1 MPMPTSGELPSLNT
15 EQQGD
20 LLSYLRRA
28 AAAIDVAGTI
38 PPLRRTDL
46 QSFDTEEEDGL
57 RKVIA
62 RLLPTGYLTWA
73 GANRRLAER
82 DLIAFET
89 HQVRDLSNFFTK
101 YATYLTEID

>member
-15 EQQGD
+15 EQQEG
-20 LLSYLRRA
+20 LLQYLRRVA
-28 AAAIDVAGTI
+28 AAVDVAGTV
-38 PPLRRTDL
+38 PTLTRTDL
-46 QSFDTEEEDGL
+46 QAFDTEEEEGL
-57 RKVIA
+57 RKAIA

-89 HQVRDLSNFFTK
+89 QQIRDLSNFFT
-101 YATYLTEID
+101 